1 MEKYDIAVIGGG
13 PAGIT
18 LAKMLGAKRKMAVI
32 RPEDH
37 SMIYCAMPYAI
48 EGLLEEKKT
57 LKKDSLVTDA
67 GADLIRNTVTSVD
80 FETKSITFED
90 SSQIGWD
97 KLVIAT
103 GADPFIPP
111 IPGKDL
117 AGVTGFKTAN
127 DMSAITGM
135 IDAGLGRA
143 VVVGA
148 GAIGIELA
156 LAIKARGVEV
166 DLVDMGESILPNLV
180 DREMSEEPCS
190 ALAGTGIRLHL
201 QAKVTELK
209 GGPMESPD
217 NSSST
222 EGKQAVAQVILDN
235 GQIIHFD
242 SGDDCAEDEEGR
254 LPGLVV
260 FATGMTPQVSL
271 MKDSGMKIGKDG
283 IIVNEKMETSIP
295 DVFAAGD
302 CVEFT
307 SGITKKPVPGKLAT
321 NAVPM
326 ARIVAFNLLGRPRAY
341 PGFYNGAATRVGDYY
356 VGGTGLSEKAAADA
370 GIETICGY
378 GEVTTQFPIMP
389 EAKKMKTKLVVEQ
402 ATRRLIGGQIVSG
415 EPVTGRLDL
424 LTFAIQKESTVDDL
438 AALSY
443 SAQPYQSFYPAA
455 NGIVM
460 AAEDI
465 MRKLSA
471 RN

>member
-1 MEKYDIAVIGGG
+1 MENYDIAVIGGG

-18 LAKMLGAKRKMAVI
+18 LAKMLGAKKKMAVI

-48 EGLLEEKKT
+48 EGLLDEKKT

-67 GADLIRNTVTSVD
+67 GADLIRNTVASID
-80 FETKSITFED
+80 FEAKRITFEN

-127 DMSAITGM
+127 DMSAITKI

-209 GGPMESPD
+209 SGSMLAD
-217 NSSST
+217 
-222 EGKQAVAQVILDN
+222 GKQTVSQVILDN

-242 SGDDCAEDEEGR
+242 SGDECAEDEEGK

-260 FATGMTPQVSL
+260 FATGMTPQVSIV
-271 MKDSGMKIGKDG
+271 KDSGMKLGRDG

-326 ARIVAFNLLGRPRAY
+326 ARIVAFNLLGKPRTY

-356 VGGTGLSEKAAADA
+356 VGGTGLSEKAAGDA
-370 GIETICGY
+370 GIKTICGY

-389 EAKKMKTKLVVEQ
+389 EAKKMRTKLVVERD
-402 ATRRLIGGQIVSG
+402 TRRLIGAQIVSG

-465 MRKLSA
+465 IRKLSVGS
-471 RN
+471 